1 MLLSSELM
9 RGPESLSILV
19 AVVRELLQHPK
30 LKGKYLLSER
40 FSQDPWRTFLRRSD
54 RLEGHPNVNMIEEAT
69 EVLCLQASSA
79 LDVVRRGSRLKCLF
93 QENVLEANDTVL
105 PAKREVKAKTL

>member
-9 RGPESLSILV
+9 RGSESLSILV

-69 EVLCLQASSA
+69 EVLCLQASS